1 MSKWT
6 FRILMTLMAVN
17 LAVCVY
23 AAVSYEAPVAQCI
36 NGYVMVP
43 SRDRTMYV
51 QRAVI
56 VAERCIAIDTD

>member
-1 MSKWT
+1 
-6 FRILMTLMAVN
+6 MTLMAVN